1 MKKLILIGVLGG
13 IVVLIIGM
21 LTGQIFQRL
30 FPALTTEYQN
40 VHLFRTWSDP
50 VMLMYFVHPF
60 FFGIAFAWVWKRT
73 NTLFAADTDLQ
84 KAFRFGFASW
94 MVSTVPGMMISYASF
109 AISPLMVLSWTV
121 SALIEFICL
130 GLLFSRTMK

>member
-60 FFGIAFAWVWKRT
+60 FFGIAFR
-73 NTLFAADTDLQ
+73 LGMETDEYFVRCRYRL
-84 KAFRFGFASW
+84 AEGL
-94 MVSTVPGMMISYASF
+94 SF
-109 AISPLMVLSWTV
+109 WIR
-121 SALIEFICL
+121 
-130 GLLFSRTMK
+130 LLDGVHRSRHDDLLRLLRHIPAHGS